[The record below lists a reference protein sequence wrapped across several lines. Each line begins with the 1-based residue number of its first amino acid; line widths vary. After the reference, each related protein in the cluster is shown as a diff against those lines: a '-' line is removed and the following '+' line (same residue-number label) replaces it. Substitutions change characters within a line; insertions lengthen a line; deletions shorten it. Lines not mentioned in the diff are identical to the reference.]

1 MAKFTL
7 LLALAVAVSPVQ
19 KVIQLLDDLKGKVE
33 ADLDRETKLMEE
45 YTTWCDEE
53 QNSKEDAITSS
64 KRTIG
69 DLTATVEDSKGQ
81 IATLSSTIEEVTGK
95 ISEAE
100 AELSEA
106 TSLRSKEN
114 ADFTAAEKELVDT
127 MDSLTRAMSVLKRN
141 LGLLQSSK
149 AKAEIS
155 LMASSLSK
163 VVEASWV
170 TDKQRSVLQSLLQSQ
185 SEDQDE
191 DLSLAPQAT
200 AASYSG
206 HSDGILDTISDMEAK
221 AETSLSTTRKN
232 EMEAA
237 HSFAL
242 LKQSLEGEISTM
254 KKQLSEATQQKS
266 ATEEDLHAA
275 EGALAETEKTLADD
289 EKYLEELTASC
300 SAKAAEWATRQ
311 KDAGEEMAAI
321 AKAKEVLSEGVK
333 VFLQTSSRTRVGE
346 ADAALRAQ
354 AVKVLSGLAK
364 RFHTFGLIELSSRA
378 KSDPFGKVR
387 GLIEGMIAK
396 LEQEAAAEA
405 DQKSFCDEEMS
416 ESNAKKATLN
426 GKLDKTAAR
435 IAKGE
440 ADKAKLTEDIKIL
453 EEEIA
458 AIDAGQAE
466 ATKVRQA
473 EHEDY
478 LKASSDFK
486 EAAAAVAK
494 AISVLNDYYSSA
506 AFVQVKQAPELG
518 GAQTDIASTITSML
532 EAAEEE
538 FTKLL
543 ADTEAAESA
552 AVAAYEKLSKDNA
565 VGKTTKQGDAAGK
578 AAEVKQLEVAL
589 SNYKEDHATLSD
601 EMTAVLNYLDKLKPQ
616 CETKVM
622 SYAERKSRRE
632 QEIAG
637 LKEALTILTDE
648 SAFVQIK
655 TTLRGARRA

>member
-19 KVIQLLDDLKGKVE
+19 KVIQLLDDLKGKVQ
-33 ADLDRETKLMEE
+33 ADLDAETKLMEE

-53 QNSKEDAITSS
+53 TNSKEDAITSS
-64 KRTIG
+64 KRSVG
-69 DLTATVEDSKGQ
+69 DLSATIEDSKGQ
-81 IATLSSTIEEVTGK
+81 IATLSSTVEDVTGK

-100 AELSEA
+100 AELNEA
-106 TSLRSKEN
+106 TSLRSKEHS
-114 ADFTAAEKELVDT
+114 DFAAAEKELVDT
-127 MDSLTRAMSVLKRN
+127 MDSLSRAMAVLKRN
-141 LGLLQSSK
+141 LGFLQSPK

-155 LMASSLSK
+155 LMATSLSK
-163 VVEASWV
+163 IVEASWV
-170 TDKQRSVLQSLLQSQ
+170 TDKQRGVLQSLLQSQ

-206 HSDGILDTISDMEAK
+206 HSDGILDTISDMESK
-221 AETSLSTTRKN
+221 AEDSLSTTRKN

-237 HSFAL
+237 HAFAL

>member
-242 LKQSLEGEISTM
+242 LKQSLEGEIATM

-275 EGALAETEKTLADD
+275 EGALAETQKTLADD

-300 SAKAAEWATRQ
+300 GAKAAEWATRQ